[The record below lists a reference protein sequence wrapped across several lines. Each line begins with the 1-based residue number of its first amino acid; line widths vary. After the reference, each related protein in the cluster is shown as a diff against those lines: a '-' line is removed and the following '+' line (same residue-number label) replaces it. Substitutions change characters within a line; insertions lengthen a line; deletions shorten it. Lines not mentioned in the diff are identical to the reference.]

1 MTLFARRVAKNG
13 RDLLVV
19 GGKAG
24 LRAEN
29 GCAVLRVAS
38 RVVGGVH
45 AARGWRI
52 EGVGRT
58 ARRRRRQRQSRRRGG
73 RRSGIG
79 LRRARR
85 RTADRGGVVR
95 PACGEG
101 ERCKH
106 NDCAHAQGRERESV
120 HSSVQVPAESTDDG
134 LPGKAG
140 RRWKRSLK
148 SNEELI
154 VKRLT
159 RKRNTLKYFLS
170 ESH

>member
-1 MTLFARRVAKNG
+1 MPLAAGVLNA
-13 RDLLVV
+13 LAELPVV
-19 GGKAG
+19 GDGCG
-24 LRAEN
+24 NPDGEAE
-29 GCAVLRVAS
+29 GAAVLACDAPGVELPTVAAS
-38 RVVGGVH
+38 SAPH
-45 AARGWRI
+45 AAR
-52 EGVGRT
+52 
-58 ARRRRRQRQSRRRGG
+58 A
-73 RRSGIG
+73 
-79 LRRARR
+79 
-85 RTADRGGVVR
+85 
-95 PACGEG
+95 
-101 ERCKH
+101 
-106 NDCAHAQGRERESV
+106 NDASTTIALTRKEERESV